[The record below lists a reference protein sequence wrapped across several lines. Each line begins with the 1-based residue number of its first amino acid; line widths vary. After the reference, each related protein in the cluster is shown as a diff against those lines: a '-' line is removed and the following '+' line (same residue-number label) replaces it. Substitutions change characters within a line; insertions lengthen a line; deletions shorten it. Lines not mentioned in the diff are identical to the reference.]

1 MSITSSLGLPEGCSA
16 MNFTFLDSVTNKVR
30 VIRKL
35 ADKLN
40 IFNFGLDTQS
50 KVFLADSE
58 SVTLD
63 DKHVIQDMDFTKH
76 LIASATSE
84 GGVKLRVQKN
94 INAEP
99 FFINAGSK
107 SVKTYKAHP
116 TKPGV
121 SMVQIA

>member
-1 MSITSSLGLPEGCSA
+1 
-16 MNFTFLDSVTNKVR
+16 MNFTFIDSVANKVR
-30 VIRKL
+30 VVRKL
-35 ADKLN
+35 ANKLN
-40 IFNFGLDTQS
+40 ILTFGLNEFSKLILPVNESITVDDTH
-50 KVFLADSE
+50 L
-58 SVTLD
+58 
-63 DKHVIQDMDFTKH
+63 IQDMDFTKY

-84 GGVKLRVQKN
+84 GGVKLRVQQN

-107 SVKTYKAHP
+107 SVKTYKANP

>member
-1 MSITSSLGLPEGCSA
+1 
-16 MNFTFLDSVTNKVR
+16 MNFTFIDSVANKVR
-30 VIRKL
+30 LVRKL
-35 ADKLN
+35 ANKLN
-40 IFNFGLDTQS
+40 IFTFGLDQKS
-50 KVFLADSE
+50 KLIVPQSE
-58 SVTLD
+58 SITVD
-63 DKHVIQDMDFTKH
+63 DTHVIQDMDFTKY

-84 GGVKLRVQKN
+84 GGVKLRVQQN